1 MRIHGTFR
9 ELQALGIDQGVA
21 RTEAEDISR
30 FRYGNLIC
38 YVKEYDF
45 LLHSEKYFMQSNSG
59 SRPS

>member
-1 MRIHGTFR
+1 MRAHGTFR

-21 RTEAEDISR
+21 ETEAEDISR

-45 LLHSEKYFMQSNSG
+45 LHSEKYFMQ
-59 SRPS
+59 